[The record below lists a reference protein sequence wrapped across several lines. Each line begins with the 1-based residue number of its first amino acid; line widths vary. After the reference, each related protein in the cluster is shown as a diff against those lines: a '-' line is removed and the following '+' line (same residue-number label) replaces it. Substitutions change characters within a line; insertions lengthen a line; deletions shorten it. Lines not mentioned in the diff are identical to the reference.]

1 MVRIFVCTLFQNSL
15 FIFKI
20 LHQTFFDNFF
30 LQYKHLYSIKSS
42 LKFVYSKRQLHISF
56 VLPQVSHFLSWC
68 SYLQLTL

>member
-20 LHQTFFDNFF
+20 LHQTFFDIFF

-42 LKFVYSKRQLHISF
+42 LKFVYSKRQ
-56 VLPQVSHFLSWC
+56 
-68 SYLQLTL
+68 